1 MSEDRAKDSE
11 SGRETYE
18 IDPGAVAEPTESDFL
33 TDPTER
39 AESGD
44 PQTPESSDPQTPE
57 SGDPQHAT
65 SGDPEDADIDT
76 TDLPVEVKREF
87 LVQVLLLNF
96 GLLAIAV
103 GSMLLY
109 FRWWL
114 DLGGGL
120 IVIGLVAILLT
131 YRRYVDR
138 PTVD

>member
-1 MSEDRAKDSE
+1 VSEDRSEDSE
-11 SGRETYE
+11 SGRRTYE
-18 IDPGAVAEPTESDFL
+18 IDPGAVAAPTDSDSL

-44 PQTPESSDPQTPE
+44 PQTPESGAPQE
-57 SGDPQHAT
+57 AE

-76 TDLPVEVKREF
+76 TDLPIEVKREF
-87 LVQVLLLNF
+87 LVQVLLLNL

-103 GSMLLY
+103 GAMLLY

>member
-1 MSEDRAKDSE
+1 MSEDRSEDSE
-11 SGRETYE
+11 SGRKTDE

-33 TDPTER
+33 TDPTVR
-39 AESGD
+39 AQSGD
-44 PQTPESSDPQTPE
+44 PRTPE
-57 SGDPQHAT
+57 SGDPQVAE

-87 LVQVLLLNF
+87 LVQVLLLNL

-103 GSMLLY
+103 GAMLLY